1 MKDSLGRQ
9 WTLLYQC
16 ICLCMLFDVR
26 YFCFSKFVVT
36 FVCLFAL
43 DQVMANVTAGSVSA
57 TLAISATTVTAPRR
71 RRPASRRMDRCAA
84 DGEAAS
90 AAAVSALSPV
100 RSETPVRNVPPALMP
115 AERKGDVKTKKF
127 TLDYGRL

>member
-1 MKDSLGRQ
+1 MKDTFGWQQ
-9 WTLLYQC
+9 WTLLYQY
-16 ICLCMLFDVR
+16 ICLCILLDVR

-43 DQVMANVTAGSVSA
+43 DQVTANVTAGSVSA
-57 TLAISATTVTAPRR
+57 TLATSATTVTAPRR

-90 AAAVSALSPV
+90 AAAVSALSPGH
-100 RSETPVRNVPPALMP
+100 SETPVRNVPPALMP
-115 AERKGDVKTKKF
+115 AERKGAFVILYD
-127 TLDYGRL
+127 